1 MHFSWNGIINLPKCI
16 CLWSLAWTCTVCFID
31 LLKMVGASGI
41 HLLAKKNIT
50 SFAESYRGWV
60 CAKSGTFHNGYYHL
74 IKLWDVSIVLFFT
87 NWKKT
92 KWRKYSKFF
101 LCHQWRKTCVCALFK
116 FVYLTNDHSLTFC
129 RLDPNVCTVH
139 QNRILSWEIS
149 GISNYI

>member
-1 MHFSWNGIINLPKCI
+1 MYLSMVVGLNMYCLFHRFIKNGRCERHSPFS
-16 CLWSLAWTCTVCFID
+16 
-31 LLKMVGASGI
+31 
-41 HLLAKKNIT
+41 KKNIT

-60 CAKSGTFHNGYYHL
+60 CANSGTFHNGYYHL

-139 QNRILSWEIS
+139 QNRILSREIS